1 VGGGC
6 RGPPPPPTTCHNAL
20 EVSTPHRPDSPN
32 GPRGTEVLTRLAA
45 VRDVDGASYLET
57 FVVSA
62 VASILLIRLYLE
74 LMDYP
79 RIGSGGLHI
88 AHVLW
93 GGFLMLLALVLL
105 LGFLG
110 KHVKRAAAVVGGVGF
125 GAFIDELGKFITSDN
140 NYFYRPT
147 AALIYVIFIG
157 LVLLFR
163 WIEQRR
169 DHSRLEL
176 LVNSADMLK
185 EIIIDGAQSD
195 EIMRALALLEQA
207 GEDTELT
214 RALRQVV
221 LKADRAPDH
230 PASIPTRAA
239 LGMRTLYEQLLSH
252 RWFQRVLLLIFVG
265 NAAIGVIVV
274 GVFLA
279 QGADLLFSSEERSF
293 TAIGQAI
300 GATLVWGLAVVG
312 TMRLRR
318 SRLAAFRWFKRSV
331 LATIFFVQVFLFMQS
346 QLIAL
351 FGLLANL
358 MLLGGVNA
366 LIRAERIRRA
376 EHGELP
382 IAR

>member
-1 VGGGC
+1 V
-6 RGPPPPPTTCHNAL
+6 A
-20 EVSTPHRPDSPN
+20 
-32 GPRGTEVLTRLAA
+32 VLTELAT

-57 FVVSA
+57 FLVSA

-74 LMDYP
+74 LTDYP
-79 RIGSGGLHI
+79 QIGGGGLHI

-140 NYFYRPT
+140 DYFYRPT

-169 DHSRLEL
+169 QHSRLEL
-176 LVNSADMLK
+176 LANSADMLK
-185 EIIIDGAQSD
+185 EVIIDGARSD
-195 EIMRALALLEQA
+195 EIIRALALLEQV

-221 LKADRAPDH
+221 LSADRAPDH
-230 PASIPTRAA
+230 PPSIPTRAA
-239 LGMRTLYEQLLSH
+239 LRMRSLYERLLVH
-252 RWFQRVLLLIFVG
+252 HWFQRVLLLIFVG
-265 NAAIGVIVV
+265 NAAIGVVVV
-274 GVFLA
+274 GLVLV
-279 QGADLLFSSEERSF
+279 QGSDMLFSSEVRSL
-293 TAIGQAI
+293 TAMGQASS
-300 GATLVWGLAVVG
+300 ATIVWSLAVVG
-312 TMRLRR
+312 TLQLRR
-318 SRLAAFRWFKRSV
+318 SRLAAFGWFKRSV
-331 LATIFFVQVFLFMQS
+331 LATIFFVQVFLFMQN
-346 QLIAL
+346 QAIAL
-351 FGLLANL
+351 AGLLANL
-358 MLLGGVNA
+358 VLLGGVNA

-376 EHGELP
+376 EHGDLT
-382 IAR
+382 ATR

>member
-1 VGGGC
+1 M
-6 RGPPPPPTTCHNAL
+6 
-20 EVSTPHRPDSPN
+20 STPHRPDSPN

-239 LGMRTLYEQLLSH
+239 LGVRTLYERLLAH

-293 TAIGQAI
+293 TAIGQATS
-300 GATLVWGLAVVG
+300 AAMVWGLAVVG

-351 FGLLANL
+351 VGLLANL
-358 MLLGGVNA
+358 VLLGGVNA